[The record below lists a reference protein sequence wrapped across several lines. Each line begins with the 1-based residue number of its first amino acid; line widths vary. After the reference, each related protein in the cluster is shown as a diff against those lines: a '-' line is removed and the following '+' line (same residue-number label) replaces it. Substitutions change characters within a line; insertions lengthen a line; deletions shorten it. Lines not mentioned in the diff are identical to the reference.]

1 MSKDAC
7 SIAQQSLDWCEG
19 TPEPAGI
26 RRTAYYTAFSNL
38 VKYPRLPFDDRG
50 RPTSSILKG
59 EFVMKG
65 DAVFHKIVFLP
76 EKSTFTSEAQGEY
89 PSQSQLDKLT
99 LLHPGVGPEAVT
111 AQVSI
116 NNTKNVFLFQDKKGR
131 WRMVG
136 HPDYDDMKNSVAQDL
151 GQGSAGTT
159 STTISVEAPNLV
171 SAPFFSGTITT
182 DEGEIDL
189 TSDLI
194 KVDMDPEDA
203 QL

>member
-26 RRTAYYTAFSNL
+26 RRTSYYTAFSNL
-38 VKYPRLPFDDRG
+38 VKYPRLPVDHRG
-50 RPTSSILKG
+50 RPTSSVLKG

-76 EKSTFTSEAQGEY
+76 EKSTFTSETQGEY

-99 LLHPGVGPEAVT
+99 LLHPGVGPEAVM

-194 KVDMDPEDA
+194 QVDMDPEEA